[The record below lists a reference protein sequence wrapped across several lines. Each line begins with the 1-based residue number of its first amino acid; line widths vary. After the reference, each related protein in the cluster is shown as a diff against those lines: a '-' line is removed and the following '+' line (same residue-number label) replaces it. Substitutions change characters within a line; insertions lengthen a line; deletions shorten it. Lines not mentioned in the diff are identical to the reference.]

1 MDKNIDKEIN
11 IFEYFAPSA
20 PINLTNFP
28 NLINSKKVWGLG
40 IKTED
45 GGPSTD
51 GTTNA
56 RNFYKS
62 WSNSFVDDL
71 LQFTQYY
78 GYYIIN
84 NPGTS
89 PYVLYNE
96 TSALPYK
103 KNIKYQYQIAM
114 FRGDGRPPS
123 DTSANTAPVTIDA
136 SLPFILNNKIKTIFG
151 VSSTGRAPVSWNGI
165 GRPNS
170 LKQLIPGESYI
181 FVSIITPP
189 NGNTVDWVLYDF
201 PTPTATA
208 SPTPTPTPT
217 PTISPTPGPSPT
229 ATVTPTA
236 TDVPGPSPTA
246 TANPLATTPTA
257 TATPT
262 ATPVSFDG
270 ILSCGDSGSA
280 TGEQCISCTS
290 HGLCNVRLDIDSVV
304 RPDGFPFPYM
314 KVRGADGFGTGI
326 EYSLTSATV
335 SWNIGDG
342 ASSSIFND
350 AKLQGKVTVT
360 YYGTEDNFNL
370 GPSKVVQSTPV
381 GFDWNTPVSACA
393 GGGSGIVCTTIDS
406 NMLLS
411 NFSITSVPGGI
422 YYFLLEIDIEDCSGY
437 KAISN
442 RRVGDDLDA
451 CGGEDST
458 YQVDFSVPTDGRFD
472 ACRDCVCR
480 PGVYEMGC
488 PQSGSD
494 GSHPS
499 GRAPCGMF
507 VVFT

>member
-11 IFEYFAPSA
+11 IFEYFAPSTA
-20 PINLTNFP
+20 LNLTNFP

-40 IKTED
+40 IKIED
-45 GGPSTD
+45 GGLSTD

-62 WSNSFVDDL
+62 WANSFVDDL

-78 GYYIIN
+78 GYYILN

-123 DTSANTAPVTIDA
+123 DTAANTAPVTIDA

-151 VSSTGRAPVSWNGI
+151 VSSTGRAWISWNGI
-165 GRPNS
+165 GKPNS

-189 NGNTVDWVLYDF
+189 NGNTVNWVLYDF

-229 ATVTPTA
+229 ATATPGPSPTA
-236 TDVPGPSPTA
+236 TDAPSPSPTA

-280 TGEQCISCTS
+280 AGEQCISCTS
-290 HGLCNVRLDIDSVV
+290 SGCNIQLDVDTVP
-304 RPDGFPFPYM
+304 RPSGFPFPYM
-314 KVRGADGFGTGI
+314 TLRIADGLGTGREDELI
-326 EYSLTSATV
+326 SATV
-335 SWNIGDG
+335 SWNAG
-342 ASSSIFND
+342 SSPSVFND

-360 YYGTEDNFNL
+360 YYGTTDNFNL
-370 GPSKVVQSTPV
+370 GSSKVVQSTPI
-381 GFDWNTPVSACA
+381 GFDWNTAPAACS

-411 NFSITSVPGGI
+411 NFSITPVPGGI
-422 YYFLLEIDIEDCSGY
+422 YYFLLEIDIEDCAGY
-437 KAISN
+437 KAVSN
-442 RRVGDDLDA
+442 RRVGDFLSA
-451 CGGEDST
+451 CNGYE
-458 YQVDFSVPTDGRFD
+458 VDYNGDTADD

-494 GSHPS
+494 GAHPS
-499 GRAPCGMF
+499 GRNPCGMF
-507 VVFT
+507 VVYT